1 MKQTRSLVNVRVIA
15 LTFVP
20 CLMIVGQSSPTPVL
34 QKFVGVWVED
44 ESKLKIGDSF
54 GKLRFRQSGDGL
66 EELRGPEVKPL
77 VQSVKFGTKP
87 YAINGSLN
95 TIAWKQIDSS
105 HFERSI
111 FNDGKLENTRRIEV
125 SADGKTLTEVTEV
138 ARPGEKK
145 YQTTIVYRRT
155 SGGPQG
161 LAGIWM
167 AQSVK
172 RVPAPTVR
180 YELSGTDS
188 LKVSEDFGGNLRQ
201 YSVKM
206 DKVPVA
212 VVGKTV
218 VSGTMTAFWVVD
230 DHTLEAIGSREG
242 VVSGKDTLVI
252 SGDGKMITSTATT
265 TGNHEPTIR
274 VFNKQ

>member
-1 MKQTRSLVNVRVIA
+1 
-15 LTFVP
+15 
-20 CLMIVGQSSPTPVL
+20 MIVGQSSPTPVL
-34 QKFVGVWVED
+34 QKFVGVWMED

-161 LAGIWM
+161 LVGIWM

-206 DKVPVA
+206 DKVPVG
-212 VVGKTV
+212 VVGRTV
-218 VSGTMTAFWVVD
+218 VSGTMTAFRVVD